1 MSLSRLAAATEA
13 KGDLDALCRELP
25 VTACDRP

>member
-1 MSLSRLAAATEA
+1 MSLSRLAAATKA

-25 VTACDRP
+25 VTAR